1 MSVETIYGRLA
12 HLEGAYDQI
21 SDRLN
26 GFDQRFAS
34 LETKID
40 AMRSEINHR
49 FATIDGRFA
58 AIDAR
63 FAATER
69 RFASFDQKFNLIFGL
84 IAISILIPLVER
96 YLIH

>member
-1 MSVETIYGRLA
+1 MSAETIDGRLA

-34 LETKID
+34 LEGKID
-40 AMRSEINHR
+40 GLRSEMNHR
-49 FATIDGRFA
+49 FATIDARFA
-58 AIDAR
+58 TIDAR
-63 FAATER
+63 FASIER
-69 RFASFDQKFNLIFGL
+69 RFSSFDQKFNLIFGL

-96 YLIH
+96 YLLH